1 MERGEKSLKI
11 ISIGR
16 QGGWQKISMGDKYL
30 IYMNLLWH
38 LNINFF
44 FFFLKYKMLLYL
56 INHMNN
62 YLPESSLRNC
72 ATNIFLIFIKPLLKR
87 VYVFVRQHKH

>member
-44 FFFLKYKMLLYL
+44 FFFKIQNVALFNKSY
-56 INHMNN
+56 
-62 YLPESSLRNC
+62 E
-72 ATNIFLIFIKPLLKR
+72 
-87 VYVFVRQHKH
+87 

>member
-16 QGGWQKISMGDKYL
+16 QGGWQKISMGDKYVKYL

-38 LNINFF
+38 LTF
-44 FFFLKYKMLLYL
+44 FFFLKIQNVALFNKSY
-56 INHMNN
+56 
-62 YLPESSLRNC
+62 E
-72 ATNIFLIFIKPLLKR
+72 
-87 VYVFVRQHKH
+87 